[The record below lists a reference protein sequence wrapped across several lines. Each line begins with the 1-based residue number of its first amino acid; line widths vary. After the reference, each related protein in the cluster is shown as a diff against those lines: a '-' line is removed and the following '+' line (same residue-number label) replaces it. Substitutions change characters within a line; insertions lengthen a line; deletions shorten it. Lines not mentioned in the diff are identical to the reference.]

1 MEVDKIVRL
10 WTLHPFALVTGVET
24 PTVDASMEHIVL
36 FLEKELQFLHEELT
50 S

>member
-10 WTLHPFALVTGVET
+10 WTLLPFALVMGVQT
-24 PTVDASMEHIVL
+24 STVDASMEHIVL
-36 FLEKELQFLHEELT
+36 FLEKEFQLLHEELT

>member
-1 MEVDKIVRL
+1 VKVDEIVGL
-10 WTLHPFALVTGVET
+10 WTLLPFALVVGVET
-24 PTVDASMEHIVL
+24 STVDASMEHVVL